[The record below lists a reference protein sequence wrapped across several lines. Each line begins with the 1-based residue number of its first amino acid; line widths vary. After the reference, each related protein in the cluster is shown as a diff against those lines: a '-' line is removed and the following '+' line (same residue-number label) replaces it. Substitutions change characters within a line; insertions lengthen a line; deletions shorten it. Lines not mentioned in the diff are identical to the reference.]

1 MTSRLSVVLGAVAL
15 SAVLACAPLAADDL
29 DHIKYRQQ
37 MMQAVGGHTAAI
49 STIVRGKLPLMEHV
63 AEHADQLADL
73 AEMIPASFKSEV
85 ADGPTDAKP
94 EIWSSMAD
102 FNKLAETMRVASE
115 ALAEAADTAAD
126 TGDRKAVALAMRDL
140 GKSCGACH
148 QPYRKPK
155 EESYKAPK

>member
-1 MTSRLSVVLGAVAL
+1 MLRTVLVPACILTAITGAA
-15 SAVLACAPLAADDL
+15 SAGDA

-37 MMQAVGGHTAAI
+37 MMEAIGGHTAAI
-49 STIVRGKLPLMEHV
+49 STIVKGKLPLMEHLE
-63 AEHADQLADL
+63 EHADQLADL
-73 AEMIPASFKSEV
+73 AEMIPAAFQKKVVE
-85 ADGPTDAKP
+85 GPTDSKP

-102 FNKLAETMRVASE
+102 FEKLSEAMRVASE
-115 ALAEAADTAAD
+115 GLAAAADTK
-126 TGDRKAVALAMRDL
+126 DRKAVALAMRDL